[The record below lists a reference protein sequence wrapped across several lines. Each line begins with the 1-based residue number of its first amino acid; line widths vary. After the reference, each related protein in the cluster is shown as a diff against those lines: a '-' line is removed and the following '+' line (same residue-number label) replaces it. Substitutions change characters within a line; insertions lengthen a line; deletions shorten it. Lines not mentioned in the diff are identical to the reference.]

1 MDSVT
6 SGIKCSF
13 SRLLLPQHF
22 SFRKTYS
29 SLFSLSFYSHT
40 QTHAYTHALTG
51 IIIKTVNQRSVT
63 VENILHHHA
72 MCVCVGSHSK
82 PISQK

>member
-6 SGIKCSF
+6 SGIKRSF
-13 SRLLLPQHF
+13 SRVLLPQHF

-29 SLFSLSFYSHT
+29 SLSSPFLFSHT

-63 VENILHHHA
+63 VENILRRA
-72 MCVCVGSHSK
+72 MSVCR
-82 PISQK
+82 

>member
-6 SGIKCSF
+6 SGIKRSF
-13 SRLLLPQHF
+13 SRVYYYPNILAFVKHIPL
-22 SFRKTYS
+22 S
-29 SLFSLSFYSHT
+29 SPFLFSHT

-63 VENILHHHA
+63 VENILRHA
-72 MCVCVGSHSK
+72 MSVCR
-82 PISQK
+82 